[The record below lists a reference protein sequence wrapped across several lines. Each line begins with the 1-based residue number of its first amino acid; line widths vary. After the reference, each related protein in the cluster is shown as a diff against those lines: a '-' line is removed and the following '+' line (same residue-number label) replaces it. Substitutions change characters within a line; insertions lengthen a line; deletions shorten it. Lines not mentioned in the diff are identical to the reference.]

1 MGDDVNRQILLK
13 RRPEGLVQRDDF
25 ESAEGPMPEPADG
38 EVLVRTDWLGIDAT
52 VRTWLSKAEGYIPPV
67 EIGEVVR
74 CSGIGTVLRVAQR
87 EGSRRRAR
95 RHADRLAGVRRRRR
109 RPDAH
114 DRAGRRRP
122 IRWRRSACSAAAGMT
137 AYVGLTEI
145 GKPQAGETVVV
156 SAAAG
161 GTGSIAVQIAKILG
175 CRVIGIAGTDEK
187 CRWLVDELGIDG
199 AINHRTDDLAARLK
213 ELCPKRVDVF
223 FDNTG
228 GPILDAV
235 LGRLANN
242 GRVVLCGAISSYN
255 DAHKPPGPANYL
267 NLISRRG
274 RMQGFI
280 SWDYWGRWAEIT
292 EQLEKWM
299 FEGKLMHREHVFDGL
314 DAAPGRAQRHVHRRE
329 HRQDRES
336 TRQLSWAAERVCR
349 SSTGAAQTKSRHTYA
364 KPSRRSCPQRRVVRL
379 APGETAFGR

>member
-1 MGDDVNRQILLK
+1 MNRQILLK

-25 ESAEGPMPEPADG
+25 ESVDGARPEPADG

-74 CSGIGTVLRVAQR
+74 CSGVGTVLESRSAKVP
-87 EGSRRRAR
+87 EGSLVATLTGWQEY
-95 RHADRLAGVRRRRR
+95 AVVGDDPMLTTVLAEGSDPLAALSVF
-109 RPDAH
+109 
-114 DRAGRRRP
+114 G
-122 IRWRRSACSAAAGMT
+122 AAGMT
-137 AYVGLTEI
+137 AYVGLTDI
-145 GKPQAGETVVV
+145 GDVAAGETVVV

-187 CRWLVDELGIDG
+187 CAWLVDELGIDG
-199 AINHRTDDLAARLK
+199 AINHRTDDLAAKLK
-213 ELCPKRVDVF
+213 ELCPRRVDVF

-235 LGRLANN
+235 LSRLANN

-299 FEGKLMHREHVFDGL
+299 FDGKLVHREHVFDGL
-314 DAAPGRAQRHVHRRE
+314 DAAPDALNAMFTGENLGKIVIRVAGGQAQ
-329 HRQDRES
+329 
-336 TRQLSWAAERVCR
+336 
-349 SSTGAAQTKSRHTYA
+349 
-364 KPSRRSCPQRRVVRL
+364 PS
-379 APGETAFGR
+379 